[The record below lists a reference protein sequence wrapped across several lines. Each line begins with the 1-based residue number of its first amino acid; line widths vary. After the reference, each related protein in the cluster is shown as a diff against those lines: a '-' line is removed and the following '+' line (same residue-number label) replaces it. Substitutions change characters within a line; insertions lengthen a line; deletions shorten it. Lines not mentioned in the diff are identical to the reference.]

1 VPADVPALDSV
12 PGAALPI
19 EQPSVADPVPLET
32 DGPPVAVSN
41 APVMPAGPPALA
53 VALLVAAALSNVAA
67 GRSRR

>member
-1 VPADVPALDSV
+1 
-12 PGAALPI
+12 
-19 EQPSVADPVPLET
+19 VADPVPLET